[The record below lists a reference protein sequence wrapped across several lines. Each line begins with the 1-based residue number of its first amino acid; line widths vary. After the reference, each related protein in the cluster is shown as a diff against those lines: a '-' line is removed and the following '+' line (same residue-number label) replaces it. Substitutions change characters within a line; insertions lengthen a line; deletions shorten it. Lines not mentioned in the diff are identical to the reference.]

1 MREGKSPLSWK
12 ETVVIPIGKPGK
24 DLTNPGN
31 YRPIALT
38 SNVCKVMEKMVTE
51 RLTHYVESKGY

>member
-1 MREGKSPLSWK
+1 MIKHLSESSKEGGKLPKSCK
-12 ETVVIPIGKPGK
+12 EAVIIPIGKPGK

-38 SNVCKVMEKMVTE
+38 SNVCKVMEKW
-51 RLTHYVESKGY
+51 